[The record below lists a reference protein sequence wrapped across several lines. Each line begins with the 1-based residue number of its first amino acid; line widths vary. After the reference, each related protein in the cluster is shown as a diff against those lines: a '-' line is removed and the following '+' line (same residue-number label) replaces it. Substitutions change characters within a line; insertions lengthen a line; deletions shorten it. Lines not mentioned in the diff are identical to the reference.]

1 MPTFCE
7 TIESPLG
14 LIEIEAGESAVTAV
28 RFVALR
34 SDAPRTNAVARR
46 AARQLKEYFAGQRRE
61 FQLQLAPLGTEFQK
75 SVWSQLLRVPFGTTA
90 SYRDIAAAIGNPKA
104 TRAVGAANGRNPIA
118 IVVPCHRII
127 GSNGHLTGYG
137 SGLWRKEWLLLHE
150 GADLTEQIVAKK

>member
-1 MPTFCE
+1 MTTFFD

-14 LIEIEAGESAVTAV
+14 LIEIRAADSAVTDV
-28 RFVALR
+28 RFVAR
-34 SDAPRTNAVARR
+34 KDGAPRSNPVVRNAAQ
-46 AARQLKEYFAGQRRE
+46 QLQEYFAGKRRD
-61 FQLQLAPLGTEFQK
+61 FQFPLAPGGTEFQK

-90 SYRDIAAAIGNPKA
+90 SYRDIAAAIGNPRA
-104 TRAVGAANGRNPIA
+104 TRAVGAANGSNPIA

-150 GADLTEQIVAKK
+150 GAEFKG